1 MSFSKIII
9 GIALSIV
16 FVWNGTA
23 QSCMGFYK
31 SSNCYRSESKGFKQ
45 YGQAKSATVELNKL
59 YKVQAILYGKKDYIF
74 SVCTESGLKPLHFR
88 IVNTTTNEVIY
99 DNADDNYN
107 PTIGFSMEKTTT
119 VQIEAEI
126 LIEKGEKD
134 PTNYRVCLGIQI
146 WWRKIPRIG
155 FKDDDD
161 DEKK

>member
-1 MSFSKIII
+1 MHIARIIV
-9 GIALSIV
+9 GTLLSV
-16 FVWNGTA
+16 LFTWNGMA

-45 YGQAKSATVELNKL
+45 YGQAKSATIEINKL

-88 IVNTTTNEVIY
+88 IVDTSNNDVIY

-119 VQIEAEI
+119 VVVEAEI

-134 PTNYRVCLGIQI
+134 PNQYRVCLGIQI
-146 WWRKIPRIG
+146 WWRKIPKIG
-155 FKDDDD
+155 FNEDDDS
-161 DEKK
+161 KK

>member
-1 MSFSKIII
+1 MCIIKIIV
-9 GIALSIV
+9 GTLLSVV
-16 FVWNGTA
+16 FSWNGFT
-23 QSCMGFYK
+23 QSCTGFYK

-59 YKVQAILYGKKDYIF
+59 YKARAILYGKKDFIF

-88 IVNTTTNEVIY
+88 IINMTTKEVIY

-119 VQIEAEI
+119 VQVEAEI

-134 PTNYRVCLGIQI
+134 PSSYRVCLGIQI
-146 WWRKIPRIG
+146 WWRKIPKTG
-155 FKDDDD
+155 FTEDEDDS
-161 DEKK
+161 KK

>member
-1 MSFSKIII
+1 MSISKVIV
-9 GIALSIV
+9 GVVLSLI
-16 FVWNGTA
+16 FAGDGLA
-23 QSCMGFYK
+23 QSCTGFYK

-45 YGQAKSATVELNKL
+45 YGQAKSATIELNKL
-59 YKVQAILYGKKDYIF
+59 YKCQAILYGKKDYIF

-88 IVNTTTNEVIY
+88 ILNTTTSEVIY

-134 PTNYRVCLGIQI
+134 PNHYRVCLGIQI
-146 WWRKIPRIG
+146 WWRKIPKIG
-155 FKDDDD
+155 FDGDDS
-161 DEKK
+161 K